1 MIYCHYL
8 IASAL
13 ALFYAKKRL
22 CASTRLS
29 SHLDMHQTNAST
41 VPAQSHGGIWAST
54 GEWKICT
61 TSTVPARSEPRR
73 HLGHNGACPLRATA
87 ASGPQRENGRY
98 VQHQQCLLAQSHG
111 GIWATTVP
119 AHSEPRRHLGHNG
132 ASTVPARS
140 EPRQHLGHNG
150 RMEDMYINGACSLRA
165 TAASGPQRENGRYVQ
180 HQQCLLAQ
188 SHGGI
193 WATTVHQRCLPA
205 QSHGGIWATTGE
217 WKICTSTVP
226 AHSEP
231 QRSGPQRENGR
242 YVHQRCLPTQSHS
255 GLGHNGRMEDMYNI

>member
-29 SHLDMHQTNAST
+29 SHLDTHHNNAST
-41 VPAQSHGGIWAST
+41 VPAQSHGGIWAT
-54 GEWKICT
+54 
-61 TSTVPARSEPRR
+61 TVPARSEPRR
-73 HLGHNGACPLRATA
+73 HLGHNGACLLRATA
-87 ASGPQRENGRY
+87 ASGPQPENGRY
-98 VQHQQCLLAQSHG
+98 VHQQCLPTQSHG

-119 AHSEPRRHLGHNG
+119 ARSEPRRHLGLNGRICTTSTVPAHSEPRRHLG
-132 ASTVPARS
+132 
-140 EPRQHLGHNG
+140 L
-150 RMEDMYINGACSLRA
+150 NGACPLRA
-165 TAASGPQRENGRYVQ
+165 TAASGP
-180 HQQCLLAQ
+180 
-188 SHGGI
+188 
-193 WATTVHQRCLPA
+193 QRCLPA

-242 YVHQRCLPTQSHS
+242 YVQHLVLFQI
-255 GLGHNGRMEDMYNI
+255 N